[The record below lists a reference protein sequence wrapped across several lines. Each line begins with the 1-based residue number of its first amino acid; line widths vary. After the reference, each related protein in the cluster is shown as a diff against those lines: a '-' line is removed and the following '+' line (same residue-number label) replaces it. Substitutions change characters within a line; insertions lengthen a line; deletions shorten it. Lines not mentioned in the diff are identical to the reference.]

1 MVKGQYVVTTAAWMT
16 LNRRTLVGLLWLVA
30 TWLSAAGAESRRVL
44 LLHSF
49 GRDFAPY
56 DAVAGNLRTE
66 LTRQSPEPVDIYG
79 VSLESA
85 RFRDTL
91 QEGPFVSYLLALF
104 SGTRL
109 DLVVPLGGGGALCAA
124 APRTSLS

>member
-1 MVKGQYVVTTAAWMT
+1 MT
-16 LNRRTLVGLLWLVA
+16 LNRRALVGLLWLAA
-30 TWLSAAGAESRRVL
+30 TSLGAVGAEPRRVL
-44 LLHSF
+44 LLHSLD
-49 GRDFAPY
+49 RDFAPF

-66 LTRQSPEPVDIYG
+66 LTRQSPEPVDIYE

-91 QEGPFVSYLLALF
+91 QEGPFVSCLLALF

-109 DLVVPLGGGGALCAA
+109 DLVVPLGGRRCALRSGIEGSSFPTLPCF
-124 APRTSLS
+124 